1 MIRWTRAP
9 ETGRIYTCGLCG
21 RTLERGAAMKVIT
34 IDRVAHASI
43 RCECDGPAPPDL
55 PSRAELTA
63 PPAPAFVPVR
73 ALLPL
78 DWSTTRP
85 RGRDE

>member
-9 ETGRIYTCGLCG
+9 ATGRIYTCGLCG
-21 RTLERGAAMKVIT
+21 RTLERGAPVKVIT
-34 IDRVAHASI
+34 IDRVAKASI

-55 PSRAELTA
+55 PALEA
-63 PPAPAFVPVR
+63 IAPPPAPAFVPLR
-73 ALLPL
+73 QLLPL
-78 DWSTTRP
+78 DWTR